1 MIELW
6 HVRLQNGEVRTLDVD
21 QLDAAYHAGSITA
34 TTPVLAPGES
44 TWTTLAAAAGLEEPE
59 PAPYSIAPV
68 AMGALE
74 PGYDIDVDLASGLDA
89 NVLRPRRWPWV
100 LGFAAVTAFVA
111 AAGFGGM
118 TYAQRTLA
126 ASAPPPPPARTAVV
140 VVATPPAPPPPAV
153 TPTPTPTTE
162 APKAASA
169 MSVTDLPSAKKGA
182 PLKTRFTPR
191 KK

>member
-6 HVRLQNGEVRTLDVD
+6 HVRLSNGEVRTMDVD
-21 QLDAAYHAGSITA
+21 QLDAGFHAGWISA

-44 TWTTLAAAAGLEEPE
+44 EWTTLARAAGLEEPE

-68 AMGALE
+68 AYGPA
-74 PGYDIDVDLASGLDA
+74 YDVDVDLASAAEVDA
-89 NVLRPRRWPWV
+89 LRPRRWPWV

-118 TYAQRTLA
+118 KVAQRSVA

-140 VVATPPAPPPPAV
+140 EVTPPPPA
-153 TPTPTPTTE
+153 PAAE
-162 APKAASA
+162 SPKATSA
-169 MSVTDLPSAKKGA
+169 MSVTDLPPAKKGA
-182 PLKTRFTPR
+182 APLKWR
-191 KK
+191 KKR